1 MCHAAVNWAINEAI
15 YPDEV
20 KPAARWLLVQIV
32 DRTDKDEWSCYP
44 SHKTLAKDSGMSPRS
59 VLSLLDLLEKHG
71 LIVRQ
76 ERRRGDGTRSTD
88 LIIIPQVAK
97 VATPETKPQLST
109 DQGAKVA
116 VHNQGIEPGKLVI
129 VSAPDPFEEWWKIY
143 PIKKAKVEARKAWS
157 QKIKAINGLTIAE
170 LMIKTKAYADHVVGF
185 EPRHILHGATYLR
198 GERWNDELTNRSQTD
213 GQPTCYPTAAD
224 RSAQVAADRRSAMF
238 EGAQQALARPRRWS
252 LRG

>member
-1 MCHAAVNWAINEAI
+1 MCHAAVNWVINEAI
-15 YPDEV
+15 YPDDV
-20 KPAARWLLVQIV
+20 KPAARWLLVQIA

-97 VATPETKPQLST
+97 FAVPEARPQLTT

-116 VHNQGIEPGKLVI
+116 THNQGIEPGKSLF

-143 PIKKAKVEARKAWS
+143 PIKKAKVEARKAWG
-157 QKIKAINGLTIAE
+157 QMIKKLNELTIAE
-170 LMIKTKAYADHVVGF
+170 LMIRTRAYAEYVVGF
-185 EPRHILHGATYLR
+185 EPHRILHGATYLR

-213 GQPTCYPTAAD
+213 GTTTRYPTATDRAEQRAD
-224 RSAQVAADRRSAMF
+224 ARIQAMVDGARQAAAPR
-238 EGAQQALARPRRWS
+238 QRRW
-252 LRG
+252 GI